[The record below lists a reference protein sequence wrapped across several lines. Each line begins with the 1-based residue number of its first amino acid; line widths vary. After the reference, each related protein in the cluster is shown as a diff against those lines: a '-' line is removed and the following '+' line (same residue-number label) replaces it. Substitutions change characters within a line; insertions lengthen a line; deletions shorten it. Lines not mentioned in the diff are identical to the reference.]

1 MNIPLNGDVQC
12 TDGAGGQVVA
22 AVLDPVRWTMS
33 HLVIDIKGHGHREY
47 LAPLDLIADDTAHGI
62 SLNCS
67 KDGLSHLAPFLETE
81 IAEDQG
87 IGLPNA
93 EGLAYAEFQSG
104 LSATDF
110 SMTTGG
116 PAYVDVEAIPDNE
129 LATRHGIPVY
139 ATDHQV
145 GQLDELVIT
154 PESGQITHVVLKEGH
169 LFGKKEI
176 AVPVGQVDRIGE
188 VAVQLKLAKHE
199 VEQLPSL

>member
-1 MNIPLNGDVQC
+1 MNIPLNADVQC
-12 TDGAGGQVVA
+12 TDGAGGQAVA
-22 AVLDPVRWTMS
+22 AVLDPVRLTMS

-47 LAPLDLIADDTAHGI
+47 LAPLDLIGDGSAHGI
-62 SLNCS
+62 SLKCT
-67 KDGLSHLAPFLETE
+67 KDGLSHLTPFLETQLV
-81 IAEDQG
+81 EDQG
-87 IGLPNA
+87 VGLSNA
-93 EGLAYAEFQSG
+93 QGLAYAEFQSG

-110 SMTTGG
+110 SMTSGG
-116 PAYVDVEAIPDNE
+116 PAYVDVEAIPQNE

-145 GQLDELVIT
+145 GQLDELIIT

-176 AVPVGQVDRIGE
+176 AVSVDQVDRIGE
-188 VAVQLKLAKHE
+188 VAVYLKLAKHE